1 MNDEKISTSDRE
13 RLAWEYY
20 YKTCSK
26 IESIGSNL
34 QNLAQSEIPERYRE
48 SIFNA
53 ADIVWKVWHELMNE
67 YTLAGKDTIDD
78 WADAQRQSPRLYP
91 TTTPPPPAPEK

>member
-1 MNDEKISTSDRE
+1 MSDEKISTHDRE
-13 RLAWEYY
+13 RHAWEHHR
-20 YKTCSK
+20 KTCSK
-26 IESIGSNL
+26 IESIGLAL

-48 SIFNA
+48 SIFNSA
-53 ADIVWKVWHELMNE
+53 EIVWKIWRELIDE

-78 WADAQRQSPRLYP
+78 WADAQRQSPT

>member
-13 RLAWEYY
+13 RLALEYY

-34 QNLAQSEIPERYRE
+34 QNLAQSEITERYRE
-48 SIFNA
+48 SIFDA
-53 ADIVWKVWHELMNE
+53 ADIVWKVWRELIDE

-78 WADAQRQSPRLYP
+78 WADAQRQSPT

>member
-13 RLAWEYY
+13 RLAWEHY

-53 ADIVWKVWHELMNE
+53 ADIVWKVWHELIDE
-67 YTLAGKDTIDD
+67 CTLAGKDTIDD
-78 WADAQRQSPRLYP
+78 WADAQRQSPT